1 MVPASR
7 EQFDHP
13 AWRALAGTIVG
24 YAVVLTIILLGLFV
38 LPYLLYGAF

>member
-13 AWRALAGTIVG
+13 AWRALGGTIVG